1 MQVALRKALRAR
13 ATNDPLALRRQP
25 RHVLT
30 QRGARLSERGPRH
43 HRHRHNA
50 VTLAAMRAG
59 EHWNKRYAQGFEPFA
74 GAPASWLVAHRELLT
89 GGGRALDVA
98 CGTGRNARYLA
109 ELGYIVDA
117 IDVSDVAIDALR
129 DAVTERG
136 LEVTPRIVD
145 LEHEP
150 LPPGP
155 YDVIVVMNF
164 LQRDLFDALQDAL
177 APGGLIVYETLGQ
190 AHVNELG
197 RSFDPAY
204 LLEDGELLRAL
215 NRLEVVDHFE
225 GVTDRSGGPRGVGA
239 IVARRVPDTR

>member
-1 MQVALRKALRAR
+1 M
-13 ATNDPLALRRQP
+13 
-25 RHVLT
+25 
-30 QRGARLSERGPRH
+30 S
-43 HRHRHNA
+43 
-50 VTLAAMRAG
+50 AG
-59 EHWNKRYAQGFEPFA
+59 EHWNERYAQGFEPFA

-98 CGTGRNARYLA
+98 CGNGRNARYLA
-109 ELGYIVDA
+109 ELGYVVDA
-117 IDVSDVAIDALR
+117 IDASDVAIDALR
-129 DAVTERG
+129 GAVTERG
-136 LEVTPRIVD
+136 LAVTPRVVD
-145 LEHEP
+145 LEQEP

-177 APGGLIVYETLGQ
+177 APDGLLVYETLGQ
-190 AHVNELG
+190 AHVDELG

-215 NRLEVVDHFE
+215 QRLDVVDHFE

-239 IVARRVPDTR
+239 IVARRALDAR